1 VSPTDKSDGKH
12 FLLPRLGK
20 TPSGTLALGYYTGD
34 SAGALGRFRVAFS
47 SGGDA
52 WAARATLKNPLVLQ
66 PSRTGFDSV
75 GDYVGMHALGDGA
88 SGVLVS
94 FADNASVAGT
104 SQSHI
109 RMARVV
115 AP

>member
-1 VSPTDKSDGKH
+1 
-12 FLLPRLGK
+12 
-20 TPSGTLALGYYTGD
+20 
-34 SAGALGRFRVAFS
+34 
-47 SGGDA
+47 
-52 WAARATLKNPLVLQ
+52 
-66 PSRTGFDSV
+66 
-75 GDYVGMHALGDGA
+75 
-88 SGVLVS
+88 VS